1 MQPSPP
7 ISSPVPS
14 PTDRVSPSSAQGYSL
29 FAVVLGCILLGC
41 ILLGCIVPG
50 CNIPVSVPPA
60 EDESNDDQPP
70 QLQGSVGQQTLGD
83 SPTPTGPAGTPK
95 DLISHQYVLI
105 RNGRT
110 EDLKKF
116 FIKSLHEEITPELIE
131 ERQKNMKRVSLS
143 DLVHEVLPEEGS
155 EPEVYLIK
163 RKDGRTL
170 TRVIRQGNHWEA
182 DTLWFK

>member
-7 ISSPVPS
+7 VFSRAPSLINRVP
-14 PTDRVSPSSAQGYSL
+14 PSSVQGYSL
-29 FAVVLGCILLGC
+29 FAVVLACIVLV
-41 ILLGCIVPG
+41 CIVPG

-70 QLQGSVGQQTLGD
+70 PRQQGSAGQQTMGD
-83 SPTPTGPAGTPK
+83 SPTPVSPVGTPK
-95 DLISHQYVLI
+95 DVISHQYVLI

-110 EDLKKF
+110 DDLKKF
-116 FIKSLHEEITPELIE
+116 FIESLREEITPELIE

-163 RKDGRTL
+163 RKDGRAL